1 MALSLD
7 VGQLIVHSVQVL
19 NVVEQLLPDLAV
31 KVLFGLSL
39 SEDIEFTYAFL
50 CIHIQLRAIDLVG
63 EVRLDLSHLLRQLA
77 RFILQ
82 VGDLVLVVHLVVH
95 IEELP
100 LLLHELHVVFALVK
114 LGHAV
119 ILLLSQFGNFL
130 LRILEILLRI
140 FYGQCVELTHLVLFD
155 ALD

>member
-1 MALSLD
+1 MALGLD

-19 NVVEQLLPDLAV
+19 NVVEQLLSNLAV

-50 CIHIQLRAIDLVG
+50 CIHIQLRTIDLVG
-63 EVRLDLSHLLRQLA
+63 EIRLDLSHLLRQLA
-77 RFILQ
+77 RFVLQ

-95 IEELP
+95 VEELP

-130 LRILEILLRI
+130 LRILEILL
-140 FYGQCVELTHLVLFD
+140 
-155 ALD
+155 